1 MSLPFSGRGYHNA
14 HQEKCQNSSKKIQ
27 LVKKKDDTH
36 GIECYICSKL
46 LKSPSIY
53 SYHLST
59 SHFADELMQASLVLL
74 LLSFPTVRAIT
85 GVDLQSIIFC
95 QQIAEI
101 SMRSPESERS
111 KMLVAIQSEAQVI
124 AGQTLHIFCKLF
136 RHQQW
141 LILLQHLGHHQTTH
155 FLE

>member
-1 MSLPFSGRGYHNA
+1 MSPVVVFLLLLLFCCCCFVVVVLLFLLLLFCCCCLVAVVVPYLPS
-14 HQEKCQNSSKKIQ
+14 QI
-27 LVKKKDDTH
+27 
-36 GIECYICSKL
+36 
-46 LKSPSIY
+46 SP
-53 SYHLST
+53 
-59 SHFADELMQASLVLL
+59 AASLVLF

-141 LILLQHLGHHQTTH
+141 PILLQHLGHHQTTH